1 MSLYCINLQN
11 SETNEQED
19 NSGAFVNNTFVNKD
33 ADPPARIRPSKVLD
47 RKYSSQK
54 TVGKNYSIHN
64 M

>member
-33 ADPPARIRPSKVLD
+33 AHPPARLRPSKVLD
-47 RKYSSQK
+47 RKYSRVVKKQQ
-54 TVGKNYSIHN
+54 GKILDT
-64 M
+64 